1 MKALTRLALLAV
13 ATVLTACGTDTYD
26 TGDGALSGMMAD
38 FVEAQTDAYA
48 NMVSIETDDGE
59 RLELTTPVAM
69 EWASRPDT
77 VYRALF
83 YYSLADGND
92 GQAEADPMAV
102 QQVLVPEITP
112 ADDIADGVKTDPV
125 ALETAWLSSNGRY
138 INLGVIIKTG
148 TADGSQG
155 TQTVGIVYDGTET
168 TADGKRYVRAEG
180 DSVVYETDD
189 PGWTLYTRRSHWV
202 KLALFDDPS
211 VSAEIQS
218 VIVKGTSPTDGE
230 TFDYTLMKT
239 AGESDGTLIWK
250 AEGHEEALD
259 TVKIDSFL
267 RQITELRGAD
277 LIVPPVGL
285 TSETAAVTI
294 VLGFRDGS
302 KQTLCISS
310 NPAGEDRYGVTLAGS
325 DREYAVS
332 RYALGNLLKP
342 LENFFR
348 AEEK

>member
-1 MKALTRLALLAV
+1 MNDRKKITVTAALCVFFTLTLIIGTVFSAGNRSEREQSGALLSRFPKDKITSITIQSGDQSVALTVSADSP
-13 ATVLTACGTDTYD
+13 TVD
-26 TGDGALSGMMAD
+26 
-38 FVEAQTDAYA
+38 
-48 NMVSIETDDGE
+48 
-59 RLELTTPVAM
+59 
-69 EWASRPDT
+69 
-77 VYRALF
+77 
-83 YYSLADGND
+83 
-92 GQAEADPMAV
+92 
-102 QQVLVPEITP
+102 
-112 ADDIADGVKTDPV
+112 
-125 ALETAWLSSNGRY
+125 
-138 INLGVIIKTG
+138 
-148 TADGSQG
+148 
-155 TQTVGIVYDGTET
+155 YDGTAAAADKTAVDEFYET
-168 TADGKRYVRAEG
+168 VAGLPRGKKITSNEERYNDFGVADGASEISVRMTAADAEEWNLLIGKTTTDGKRYVRAEG

-218 VIVKGTSPTDGE
+218 VVVKGTSPTDGE

-250 AEGHEEALD
+250 AEGHEETLD

-310 NPAGEDRYGVTLAGS
+310 DPAGEDRYGVTLADS

>member
-26 TGDGALSGMMAD
+26 TGDGALSGMRAD

-92 GQAEADPMAV
+92 GQAEAEPMAV

-112 ADDIADGVKTDPV
+112 AGDIADGVKTDPV
-125 ALETAWLSSNGRY
+125 TLETAWLSSNGRY

-168 TADGKRYVRAEG
+168 TADGKKLIRLRLYHDQAGVPEYYSADAYV
-180 DSVVYETDD
+180 S
-189 PGWTLYTRRSHWV
+189 
-202 KLALFDDPS
+202 
-211 VSAEIQS
+211 I
-218 VIVKGTSPTDGE
+218 
-230 TFDYTLMKT
+230 
-239 AGESDGTLIWK
+239 
-250 AEGHEEALD
+250 
-259 TVKIDSFL
+259 
-267 RQITELRGAD
+267 
-277 LIVPPVGL
+277 
-285 TSETAAVTI
+285 
-294 VLGFRDGS
+294 
-302 KQTLCISS
+302 
-310 NPAGEDRYGVTLAGS
+310 
-325 DREYAVS
+325 AVS
-332 RYALGNLLKP
+332 RLPGQPTEGDTVSIDVETYDGTVTRTFTL
-342 LENFFR
+342 
-348 AEEK
+348 

>member
-148 TADGSQG
+148 TRLRLYHDQAGVPEYYSADAYVSIAVSRLPGQPTEG
-155 TQTVGIVYDGTET
+155 DTVSINVETYDGTVT
-168 TADGKRYVRAEG
+168 RTF
-180 DSVVYETDD
+180 
-189 PGWTLYTRRSHWV
+189 TL
-202 KLALFDDPS
+202 
-211 VSAEIQS
+211 
-218 VIVKGTSPTDGE
+218 
-230 TFDYTLMKT
+230 
-239 AGESDGTLIWK
+239 
-250 AEGHEEALD
+250 
-259 TVKIDSFL
+259 
-267 RQITELRGAD
+267 
-277 LIVPPVGL
+277 
-285 TSETAAVTI
+285 
-294 VLGFRDGS
+294 
-302 KQTLCISS
+302 
-310 NPAGEDRYGVTLAGS
+310 
-325 DREYAVS
+325 
-332 RYALGNLLKP
+332 
-342 LENFFR
+342 
-348 AEEK
+348 

>member
-1 MKALTRLALLAV
+1 
-13 ATVLTACGTDTYD
+13 
-26 TGDGALSGMMAD
+26 MMA
-38 FVEAQTDAYA
+38 ADA
-48 NMVSIETDDGE
+48 E
-59 RLELTTPVAM
+59 
-69 EWASRPDT
+69 EW
-77 VYRALF
+77 
-83 YYSLADGND
+83 
-92 GQAEADPMAV
+92 
-102 QQVLVPEITP
+102 
-112 ADDIADGVKTDPV
+112 
-125 ALETAWLSSNGRY
+125 
-138 INLGVIIKTG
+138 NLLIGK
-148 TADGSQG
+148 
-155 TQTVGIVYDGTET
+155 T

-218 VIVKGTSPTDGE
+218 VIVKGTSPTDDE
-230 TFDYTLMKT
+230 TFDYILMKT

-310 NPAGEDRYGVTLAGS
+310 DPAGEDRYGVTLAGS